1 MKLKIVTDST
11 VELTD
16 EEVARYG
23 IQIIPLSS
31 MIENVVYHDDIEITN
46 EVFLQKMK
54 QAAELPKSS
63 QPPVGKFLTAYN
75 ALTAD
80 GSEVLSI
87 HVTETLSGTVHSAHQ
102 AADLADGKVT
112 VIDSQFCARGMAFQ
126 VLAAAEFANLASS
139 MEEMLA
145 HLENIKSRT
154 ILYISIAN
162 LENMIK
168 GGRIGKTMGKLTS
181 LMDIKATLQM
191 TDGKLHSDS
200 KGRGTKSIVKRY
212 KEICQTLHDAPK
224 KVSAIGFTH
233 VGMSDYSTTILDMLK
248 TTFPHIEPM
257 VSYASP
263 SVMTHAGPEAISVQ
277 FLLEK

>member
-1 MKLKIVTDST
+1 MNLKIVTDST
-11 VELTD
+11 VELTE
-16 EEVARYG
+16 EEVSRYG
-23 IQIIPLSS
+23 ITIIPLSS
-31 MIENVVYHDDIEITN
+31 MIDNVVYHDEIEITN
-46 EVFLQKMK
+46 EEFLQKMK
-54 QAAELPKSS
+54 QSPELPKSS
-63 QPPVGKFLTAYN
+63 QPAVGKFLEAYN
-75 ALTAD
+75 DLTAD

-87 HVTETLSGTVHSAHQ
+87 HVTETISGTVHSAHQ
-102 AADLADGKVT
+102 AAGLANGKVT
-112 VIDSQFCARGMAFQ
+112 VIDSEFCARGQAFQ
-126 VLAAAEFANLASS
+126 VLAAAEFASTAST
-139 MEEMLA
+139 MEELLT
-145 HLENIKSRT
+145 HLEDIKSRT

-200 KGRGTKSIVKRY
+200 KGRGTKSIIKRY

-233 VGMSDYSTTILDMLK
+233 IGMSDYSTTILTMLK
-248 TTFPHIEPM
+248 TTFPHVEPM

-263 SVMTHAGPEAISVQ
+263 SVMTHAGPDAISVQ
-277 FLLEK
+277 FLLEA

>member
-1 MKLKIVTDST
+1 MNLKIVTDST
-11 VELTD
+11 VELTE
-16 EEVARYG
+16 EEVSRYG
-23 IQIIPLSS
+23 ITIIPLSS
-31 MIENVVYHDDIEITN
+31 MIDNVVYHDEIEITN
-46 EVFLQKMK
+46 EEFLQKMK
-54 QAAELPKSS
+54 QSPKLPKSS
-63 QPPVGKFLTAYN
+63 QPAVGKFLEAYN
-75 ALTAD
+75 DLTAD

-87 HVTETLSGTVHSAHQ
+87 HVTETISGTVHSAHQ
-102 AADLADGKVT
+102 AAGLANGKVT
-112 VIDSQFCARGMAFQ
+112 VIDSEFCARGQAFQ
-126 VLAAAEFANLASS
+126 VLAAAEFASTAST
-139 MEEMLA
+139 MEELLT
-145 HLENIKSRT
+145 HLEDIKSRT

-212 KEICQTLHDAPK
+212 KEICQTLYDAPK

-233 VGMSDYSTTILDMLK
+233 IGMSDYSNTILTMLK
-248 TTFPHIEPM
+248 TTFPHVEPM

-263 SVMTHAGPEAISVQ
+263 SVMTHAGPDAISVQ

>member
-1 MKLKIVTDST
+1 MKLKVVTDST
-11 VELTD
+11 VELTN
-16 EEVARYG
+16 EEITRYG
-23 IQIIPLSS
+23 ITIVPLSS
-31 MIENVVYHDDIEITN
+31 MINNVTYHDDIELSN
-46 EVFLQKMK
+46 EEFLLKMK
-54 QAAELPKSS
+54 QSPELPKSS
-63 QPPVGKFLTAYN
+63 QPPVGKFLDAYN
-75 ALTAD
+75 QLTAD

-87 HVTETLSGTVHSAHQ
+87 HVTETISGTVHSAHQ
-102 AADLADGKVT
+102 AAGLANGKVT
-112 VIDSQFCARGMAFQ
+112 VIDSEFCARGQAFQ
-126 VLAAAEFANLASS
+126 VLAAAEFASTAST
-139 MEEMLA
+139 MEELVT
-145 HLENIKSRT
+145 HLEDIKSRT

-200 KGRGTKSIVKRY
+200 KGRGTKSIIKRY

-233 VGMSDYSTTILDMLK
+233 IGMSDYSTTILTMLK
-248 TTFPHIEPM
+248 TTFPHVEPM

-263 SVMTHAGPEAISVQ
+263 SVMTHAGPDAISVQ
-277 FLLEK
+277 FLLEA

>member
-31 MIENVVYHDDIEITN
+31 MIDNVIYHDDIEITN
-46 EVFLQKMK
+46 EEFLQKMK
-54 QAAELPKSS
+54 QSPELPKSS
-63 QPPVGKFLTAYN
+63 QPPVGKFLTTYN

-87 HVTETLSGTVHSAHQ
+87 HVTESLSGTVHSAHQ
-102 AADLADGKVT
+102 AAALADGKVT
-112 VIDSQFCARGMAFQ
+112 VIDSQFCARAMAFQ

-139 MEEMLA
+139 IEEMLA
-145 HLENIKSRT
+145 HLENIKART
-154 ILYISIAN
+154 VLYISIAN

-233 VGMSDYSTTILDMLK
+233 VGMSDYSTTILEMLK
-248 TTFPHIEPM
+248 TTFPHVEPM

>member
-212 KEICQTLHDAPK
+212 KEICKTLHDAPK

>member
-1 MKLKIVTDST
+1 MNLKIVTDST
-11 VELTD
+11 VELTE
-16 EEVARYG
+16 EEVSRYG
-23 IQIIPLSS
+23 ITIIPLSS
-31 MIENVVYHDDIEITN
+31 MIDNVVYHDEIEITN
-46 EVFLQKMK
+46 EEFLQKMK
-54 QAAELPKSS
+54 QSPKLPKSS
-63 QPPVGKFLTAYN
+63 QPAVGKFLEAYN
-75 ALTAD
+75 DLTAD

-87 HVTETLSGTVHSAHQ
+87 HVTETISGTVHSAHQ
-102 AADLADGKVT
+102 AAGLANGKVT
-112 VIDSQFCARGMAFQ
+112 VIDSEFCARGQAFQ
-126 VLAAAEFANLASS
+126 VLAAAEFASTAST
-139 MEEMLA
+139 MEELLT
-145 HLENIKSRT
+145 HLEDIKSRT

-212 KEICQTLHDAPK
+212 KEICQTLYDAPK

-233 VGMSDYSTTILDMLK
+233 IGMSDYSNTILTMLK
-248 TTFPHIEPM
+248 TTFPHVEPM
-257 VSYASP
+257 VSYACP
-263 SVMTHAGPEAISVQ
+263 SVMTHAGPDAISVQ

>member
-11 VELTD
+11 VELTE
-16 EEVARYG
+16 EEVSRYG

-31 MIENVVYHDDIEITN
+31 MIDNVIYHDDIEITN
-46 EVFLQKMK
+46 EEFLQTMK
-54 QAAELPKSS
+54 QSPELPKSS
-63 QPPVGKFLTAYN
+63 QPPVGKFLEAYN
-75 ALTAD
+75 ELTAD

-102 AADLADGKVT
+102 AAGLADGKVT

-126 VLAAAEFANLASS
+126 VLAAAEYAKMASS
-139 MEEMLA
+139 IEEMLA
-145 HLENIKSRT
+145 HLEDIKSRT
-154 ILYISIAN
+154 VLYISIAN

-181 LMDIKATLQM
+181 MMDIKATLQM

-212 KEICQTLHDAPK
+212 KEISKALHDAPK
-224 KVSAIGFTH
+224 KVIAIGFTH
-233 VGMSDYSTTILDMLK
+233 VGMSDYSTTILELLK
-248 TTFPHIEPM
+248 STFPHVEPM

-263 SVMTHAGPEAISVQ
+263 SVMTHAGPEAISIQ

>member
-11 VELTD
+11 VELTE
-16 EEVARYG
+16 EEVSRYG
-23 IQIIPLSS
+23 ITIVPLSS
-31 MIENVVYHDDIEITN
+31 MIDNVVYHDEIEITN
-46 EVFLQKMK
+46 EEFLQKMK
-54 QAAELPKSS
+54 QSSELPKSS
-63 QPPVGKFLTAYN
+63 QPPVGKFLEAYN
-75 ALTAD
+75 DLTAD

-102 AADLADGKVT
+102 AAGLANGKVI
-112 VIDSQFCARGMAFQ
+112 VIDSEFCARAQAFQ
-126 VLAAAEFANLASS
+126 VLAAAEFASTAST
-139 MEEMLA
+139 MEELLA
-145 HLENIKSRT
+145 HLEDIKSRT

-191 TDGKLHSDS
+191 TNGKLHSDS

-233 VGMSDYSTTILDMLK
+233 IGMSDYSTTILAMLK
-248 TTFPHIEPM
+248 STFPHVEPM
-257 VSYASP
+257 VSYACP
-263 SVMTHAGPEAISVQ
+263 SVMTHAGPDAISVQ